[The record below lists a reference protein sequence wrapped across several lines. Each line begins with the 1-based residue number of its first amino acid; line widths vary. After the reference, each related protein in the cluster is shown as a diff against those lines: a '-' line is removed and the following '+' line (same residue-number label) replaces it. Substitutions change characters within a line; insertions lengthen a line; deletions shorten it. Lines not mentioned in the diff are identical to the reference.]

1 MMSNKDIKEDTYCQS
16 LRQRGSELVQDD
28 GHDVF
33 KRHISKAIF
42 QIDLPSSEQ
51 VQSISKGD
59 LGSEGNRETHQFLL
73 LPGPKTS
80 NVKSNKTH

>member
-1 MMSNKDIKEDTYCQS
+1 MSNKDIKEDTYCQS
-16 LRQRGSELVQDD
+16 LRQRGSELIQND
-28 GHDVF
+28 GHNVF

-59 LGSEGNRETHQFLL
+59 LGSEWNRETDQFLL
-73 LPGPKTS
+73 LPGPETS